1 MSVYRIKYV
10 KSSVNTLEIE
20 ASSVSDARKKINS
33 NHVDE
38 AVWSHEGH
46 VTYKVE
52 VTEEITKHIAT
63 NPKS

>member
-1 MSVYRIKYV
+1 MSVYRIKYI
-10 KSSVNTLEIE
+10 KSSSNIVEIE
-20 ASSVSDARKKINS
+20 ASTVTDAWKKIKS
-33 NHVDE
+33 NQVDE